1 MIFDNVVL
9 RALLGILVVALAAP
23 VYAATFT
30 VSSTVYQP
38 GTRDVGIPAGVADTD
53 TTVRG
58 SFSRENWPTCE
69 GSPCNVMAGAVYA
82 SVNGG
87 PNQQLC
93 AFTAE
98 GGDFFDRHG
107 NLVTESWVECSL
119 PPGIARTVTVV
130 LTNTVQLRTA
140 MTVTTKP

>member
-1 MIFDNVVL
+1 MRAVF
-9 RALLGILVVALAAP
+9 ALLCLFP
-23 VYAATFT
+23 FFSNAATFT

-38 GTRDVGIPAGVADTD
+38 GTRDVGIPVGVLDTD

-58 SFSRENWPTCE
+58 AFSREAWPTCE
-69 GSPCNVMAGAVYA
+69 GTPGNPCNVMEGAVYA

-93 AFTAE
+93 AFAAE
-98 GGDFFDRHG
+98 GGDIINRHG
-107 NLVTESWVECSL
+107 NLITESYVECSL
-119 PPGIARTVTVV
+119 PPGTLRTVTVV

>member
-1 MIFDNVVL
+1 MIRAIAFVL
-9 RALLGILVVALAAP
+9 CLLPALVQ
-23 VYAATFT
+23 AATFT

-38 GTRDVGIPAGVADTD
+38 GTRDVGIPVGVLDSDTL
-53 TTVRG
+53 VRG
-58 SFSRENWPTCE
+58 AFSRENWPTCE
-69 GSPCNVMAGAVYA
+69 GSPCNVMEGAVYA

-87 PNQQLC
+87 PSQQLC

-107 NLVTESWVECSL
+107 NLVTESYVECSL
-119 PPGIARTVTVV
+119 PTGTLRAVTVV